1 MSFSY
6 SINSFIEVVKTLIT
20 ECLFHLGKK
29 IPALMERAGIA
40 YEKELYETIIN
51 SKVGFYSFPSHFSTH
66 TSFS

>member
-20 ECLFHLGKK
+20 ECLFDLGKK
-29 IPALMERAGIA
+29 NTCPYGKSRYKA

-51 SKVGFYSFPSHFSTH
+51 SKVGF
-66 TSFS
+66 